1 MPETAVPAASLE
13 TPDSASTRVSAAA
26 AAAAAAFTQP
36 VAPLSQDP
44 NPAPGPELL
53 RRAYLLLHT
62 AAAMAALYEDQKA
75 TASRYVHATARG
87 HEAVQL
93 AAAALL
99 GPQDYATPYYRDDA
113 LLLGLGLRPYEL
125 MLQLLA
131 KRDDPFSGGRLYY
144 SHPSLR
150 RAGFPTIPHQS
161 SATGMQAIPATGM
174 AHALSYF
181 ESQGLPPQQPDP
193 RDWHAAGAKLPGLS
207 ALAAFD
213 PAAKPVVLCSIGDGA
228 MTEGEVSE
236 ALQMAILHR
245 LPIVYLVQDND
256 WGISATGKEMRA
268 MDAYEFA
275 AGFPGLHRV
284 RADGADFIS
293 SYNGLSEAFAHA
305 RARRGPALVHA
316 KCPLLGHHTSGVRRE
331 WYRGDNLAEHQQQDP
346 LPRLHRRLLHA
357 GATEA
362 ELTALAEQ
370 ARATV
375 AADWAVALAAP
386 DPDPTTFADYEFA
399 PPAVREE
406 AGERAPAGA
415 EKTLMVDA
423 ALHAVDDILREFPE
437 ALLYGQDVGG
447 ELGGVFR
454 EAALLAKK
462 YGDARVFNTPIQ
474 EGYIVG
480 STAGM
485 AAVGARP
492 IVEIQFADYI
502 WPALNQLVEEISKSC
517 YLTMGKFPV
526 PTLIRVPIGAYGSG
540 GPYHSGSIE
549 SMLLTIRGIKVVYPS
564 NAADMKGL
572 LRAAFLD
579 PNPVVLLEHK
589 GLYWSKVPGTED
601 AKTVEPAASYVIPL
615 GRALVAQE
623 AAPDKLRNGETCV
636 VVTYGMGVHW
646 AKAAS
651 RSFPGQVEVLDLRTL
666 NPLDWDAVLAA
677 VRRHGKALVL
687 TEEPLLNS
695 FAESLAGR
703 IQRHCFQA
711 LDAPVFTLGAANL
724 PAVPLNAEL
733 EKQMLPSAAKVAV
746 VLGELLGY

>member
-1 MPETAVPAASLE
+1 MFADAPAAPTAAIPAVPEPNLLARAYSLMHTAVE
-13 TPDSASTRVSAAA
+13 MT
-26 AAAAAAFTQP
+26 
-36 VAPLSQDP
+36 
-44 NPAPGPELL
+44 
-53 RRAYLLLHT
+53 
-62 AAAMAALYEDQKA
+62 ALYEAQKTVA
-75 TASRYVHATARG
+75 ARYVHATARG

-93 AAAALL
+93 AAAFLL
-99 GPQDYATPYYRDDA
+99 TEHDYATPYYRDDA

-131 KRDDPFSGGRLYY
+131 KRDDPFSGGRTYY

-150 RAGFPTIPHQS
+150 RPGLPVIPHQS

-174 AHALSYF
+174 AQALAYF
-181 ESQGLPPQQPDP
+181 ES
-193 RDWHAAGAKLPGLS
+193 
-207 ALAAFD
+207 
-213 PAAKPVVLCSIGDGA
+213 AAKEGGRDSAASPRPLVLCSIGDGA

-268 MDAYEFA
+268 MDAYDFA

-284 RADGADFIS
+284 RVDGADVVS
-293 SYNGLSEAFAHA
+293 SYVGLGAAFAHV
-305 RARRGPALVHA
+305 RQRRGPALVHA

-331 WYRGDNLAEHQQQDP
+331 WYRGDNLTEHQQNDP

-357 GATEA
+357 GFREA

-375 AADWAVALAAP
+375 AADWAAALAAP
-386 DPDPTTFADYEFA
+386 DPDPATFADHEFA
-399 PPAVREE
+399 PPTVLAE

-415 EKTLMVDA
+415 EKVLMVDA

-437 ALLYGQDVGG
+437 ALFYGQDVGG

-462 YGDARVFNTPIQ
+462 YGDRRVFNTPIQ
-474 EGYIVG
+474 EAYIVG

-502 WPALNQLVEEISKSC
+502 WPALNQLVEELSKSC
-517 YLTMGKFPV
+517 YLSMGKFPV
-526 PTLIRVPIGAYGSG
+526 PALIRVPVGAYGGG

-549 SMLLTIRGIKVVYPS
+549 STLLTIRGIKVVYPS

-579 PNPVVLLEHK
+579 PNPVVMLEHK

-601 AKTVEPAASYVIPL
+601 AKTLEPAAGYVIPL
-615 GRALVAQE
+615 GQAAIAQAADAVALRA
-623 AAPDKLRNGETCV
+623 GTTCV
-636 VVTYGMGVHW
+636 IITYGMGVHW
-646 AKAAS
+646 AKVAS
-651 RSFPGQVEVLDLRTL
+651 RAYPGRVEVLDLRTL
-666 NPLDWDAVLAA
+666 NPLDWDGVRAA
-677 VRRHGKALVL
+677 VRRHGKILVL

-703 IQRHCFQA
+703 IQTHCFLE
-711 LDAPVFTLGAANL
+711 LDAPVRTLGAANL
-724 PAVPLNAEL
+724 PAIALNVEL
-733 EKQMLPSAAKVAV
+733 EKQMLPSAAKVGVA
-746 VLGELLGY
+746 LGELLAY

>member
-1 MPETAVPAASLE
+1 MFADAPAA
-13 TPDSASTRVSAAA
+13 
-26 AAAAAAFTQP
+26 P
-36 VAPLSQDP
+36 VAATLA
-44 NPAPGPELL
+44 APELNLDLL
-53 RRAYLLLHT
+53 RRAYLLMHT
-62 AAAMAALYEDQKA
+62 AAEMAALYEAQKTVA
-75 TASRYVHATARG
+75 ARYVHATARG

-93 AAAALL
+93 AAAFLL
-99 GPQDYATPYYRDDA
+99 TGADYAAPYYRDDA
-113 LLLGLGLRPYEL
+113 MLLGMGLRPYEL

-131 KRDDPFSGGRLYY
+131 KRDDPFSGGRTYY

-150 RAGFPTIPHQS
+150 RAGVPVMPHQS

-174 AHALSYF
+174 AHAISYL
-181 ESQGLPPQQPDP
+181 ESQKLGDAASQP
-193 RDWHAAGAKLPGLS
+193 L
-207 ALAAFD
+207 
-213 PAAKPVVLCSIGDGA
+213 VLCSIGDGA

-256 WGISATGKEMRA
+256 WGISATGREMRA

-284 RADGADFIS
+284 RVDGADVVS
-293 SYNGLSEAFAHA
+293 SYNGLSEAFAHV
-305 RARRGPALVHA
+305 RERRGPALVHA

-331 WYRGDNLAEHQQQDP
+331 WYRGDDLASHQQQDP
-346 LPRLHRRLLHA
+346 LPRLHHRLLQA
-357 GATEA
+357 GLSED
-362 ELTALAEQ
+362 ELTALAAQ

-375 AADWAVALAAP
+375 AADWAEAQAAP
-386 DPDPTTFADYEFA
+386 DPDPATFADHEFA
-399 PPAVREE
+399 PPTVLEE

-415 EKTLMVDA
+415 DKVLMVDA

-437 ALLYGQDVGG
+437 ALFYGQDVGG

-462 YGDARVFNTPIQ
+462 YGDKRVFNTPIQ
-474 EGYIVG
+474 EAYIVG

-502 WPALNQLVEEISKSC
+502 WPALNQLVEELSKSC
-517 YLTMGKFPV
+517 YLSMGKFPV
-526 PTLIRVPIGAYGSG
+526 PALIRVPVGAYGGG
-540 GPYHSGSIE
+540 GPYHSGSVE
-549 SMLLTIRGIKVVYPS
+549 STLLTIRGIKVVYPS

-579 PNPVVLLEHK
+579 PNPVILLEHK

-601 AKTVEPAASYVIPL
+601 AKTTEPGAGYVIPL
-615 GRALVAQE
+615 GQAAIAQAAE
-623 AAPDKLRNGETCV
+623 ADKLAGGETCV
-636 VVTYGMGVHW
+636 VITYGMGVHW

-651 RSFPGQVEVLDLRTL
+651 RDYPGRVEILDLRTL
-666 NPLDWDAVLAA
+666 NPLDWEAVQAA

-703 IQRHCFQA
+703 IQRHCFRQ

-724 PAVPLNAEL
+724 PAIALNVEL
-733 EKQMLPSAAKVAV
+733 EKQMLPSAAKVSVA
-746 VLGELLGY
+746 LGELLGY